1 MSEPPLLVPLVDL
14 RAAIAPIRQELM
26 EELEAVFDDMQ
37 LMLGPRQRAFEEEFA
52 SYCEAAHG
60 VAVSNGTAA
69 LVAALEA
76 CGVGQGDEVIC
87 PSLTFF
93 ATVEAVLHVGA
104 VPVMVDVAEETLTLE
119 PSEVEAALSP
129 ATRAILPVH
138 LYGHPAD
145 MDALLAL
152 AAERDLRVIEDA
164 AQAHGARI
172 AGRRC
177 GSLGDAACFSFYF
190 TKNLGALGEAGFVA
204 TRDAEVAERVR
215 LLRHHGHVSKFEHAL
230 AGHNLRMD
238 EIQAAVLRIKL
249 RGLDA
254 ANARRREVADRYREL
269 LGGLPLRLPEVR
281 EGCEP
286 VFHIYAL
293 RSAERDELRAHLG
306 AAGIGTGIHY
316 PIPCHAQPA
325 LRDRPHRTGPMKVTE
340 EACGELLS
348 LPMYP
353 ELREEQIDL
362 VANAVRRFYSPG
374 SA

>member
-14 RAAIAPIRQELM
+14 RAALAPIRQELM
-26 EELEAVFDDMQ
+26 AEFEAVLDGME
-37 LMLGPRQRAFEEEFA
+37 LMLGPRQLAFEQEFA
-52 SYCEAAHG
+52 RYCEAAHG

-69 LVAALEA
+69 LAAALEA
-76 CGVGQGDEVIC
+76 CGIGQGDEVIC

-104 VPVMVDVAEETLTLE
+104 VPVMVDVAEDTLTLE
-119 PSEVEAALSP
+119 PGEVEAALSP

-138 LYGHPAD
+138 LHGHPAD
-145 MDALLAL
+145 MDALLAI
-152 AAERDLRVIEDA
+152 ASERGLRVIEDA
-164 AQAHGARI
+164 AQAHGARVS
-172 AGRRC
+172 GRRC
-177 GSLGDAACFSFYF
+177 GGLGDAACFSFYF

-204 TRDAEVAERVR
+204 ARDAEVAERVR
-215 LLRHHGHVSKFEHAL
+215 LLRHHGHVSKFEHAV

-254 ANARRREVADRYREL
+254 ANARRREVAALYREL
-269 LGGLPLRLPEVR
+269 LGGLPLRLPEAR
-281 EGCEP
+281 EGCES

-293 RSAERDELRAHLG
+293 RCAERDELRAHLA
-306 AAGIGTGIHY
+306 AAGVGTGIHY
-316 PIPCHAQPA
+316 PIACHAQAA
-325 LRDRPHRTGPMKVTE
+325 LRDLPHRTGPMKVTE
-340 EACGELLS
+340 QACRELLS

-353 ELREEQIDL
+353 ELRQEQIVL
-362 VANAVRRFYSPG
+362 VSDAVRSFYAGG

>member
-1 MSEPPLLVPLVDL
+1 VSEPPLLVPLVDL
-14 RAAIAPIRQELM
+14 RAALAPIRQELM
-26 EELEAVFDDMQ
+26 AELEAVLDGME
-37 LMLGPRQRAFEEEFA
+37 LMLGPRQRAFEQEFA
-52 SYCEAAHG
+52 RYCEAAHG
-60 VAVSNGTAA
+60 VAMSNGTAA
-69 LVAALEA
+69 LAAALEA
-76 CGVGQGDEVIC
+76 CGIGHGDEVIC

-93 ATVEAVLHVGA
+93 ATVEALLHVGA
-104 VPVMVDVAEETLTLE
+104 VPVMVDVAEDTLTLA
-119 PSEVEAALSP
+119 PGEVEAALSP

-138 LYGHPAD
+138 LHGHPAD
-145 MDALLAL
+145 MDALLAI
-152 AAERDLRVIEDA
+152 ASERGLRVIEDA

-172 AGRRC
+172 RGRRC
-177 GSLGDAACFSFYF
+177 GGLGDAACFSFYF

-204 TRDAEVAERVR
+204 ARDAEVAERVR
-215 LLRHHGHVSKFEHAL
+215 LLRHHGHVSKFEHAV

-254 ANARRREVADRYREL
+254 ANARRREVAELYREL
-269 LGGLPLRLPEVR
+269 LDGLPLRLPEVR
-281 EGCEP
+281 EGCES

-293 RSAERDELRAHLG
+293 RCAERDELRTHLA
-306 AAGIGTGIHY
+306 AAGVGTGIHY
-316 PIPCHAQPA
+316 PIACHAQSA

-353 ELREEQIDL
+353 ELRRDQIVL
-362 VANAVRRFYSPG
+362 VADAVRSFYAGG